1 MAESFAATGSAA
13 DLAQRCGMAA
23 GVSLDPRGIPQMD
36 TNDGE
41 SLTSTF
47 AAVALVFGE
56 ADQGAGMLFT
66 TNR

>member
-1 MAESFAATGSAA
+1 
-13 DLAQRCGMAA
+13 MAA

-36 TNDGE
+36 TSDGE

-47 AAVALVFGE
+47 AAVALLFGE